1 MNHTW
6 AIAQDTARR
15 ASLVR
20 PGHRSLPSAQL
31 AMTQPQATSHATTFS
46 AEQTVMLIPA
56 PAEAT
61 PFRTGSSLSSYLARH
76 RTIFAE
82 DMILAT
88 PQNWDS
94 VSLLDSVSL
103 VAQDNEREIQFN
115 LRPLPYPLQYA
126 WTQPPSRTLSSI
138 SSVFVHSFSTGS
150 FPKVPLITYC
160 ISLFHPK
167 HQSQPFL
174 LLFLFMSELSYL
186 FV

>member
-1 MNHTW
+1 MSTSLLSKSLDSWDDQTTDLHTEHSLLLRLGPLGTDNATPEGIGLSHTPPIWHTRNHQNMNHTW
-6 AIAQDTARR
+6 AIAQDTASR

-31 AMTQPQATSHATTFS
+31 AMTQPQATSHATACS

-76 RTIFAE
+76 RTIFAG

-115 LRPLPYPLQYA
+115 LRPLPYPLQ
-126 WTQPPSRTLSSI
+126 
-138 SSVFVHSFSTGS
+138 
-150 FPKVPLITYC
+150 
-160 ISLFHPK
+160 
-167 HQSQPFL
+167 
-174 LLFLFMSELSYL
+174 
-186 FV
+186 